1 MRKLT
6 MGLASVLSLVLA
18 SRTMALTTAFVDF
31 ETNPPIAAGPSE
43 FSAAG
48 PAQSIVVP
56 GVATFTG
63 GLVLGDETFLPALSF
78 GTPPNVYAT
87 ASTSVIPK
95 ASPTLDS
102 SVTVTI
108 APTFTVDEISFPLFN
123 GMQAV
128 ESYTIDAFD
137 GSTQVGQ
144 EVLSDLATNNSSGHG
159 VVDLKATDI
168 TSVTISPSDLSAGW
182 DFSIDSVAFNEPVSA
197 AINPNGTPITPGSTG
212 GNPGTGSVVPL
223 PPSGWSAAAMLA
235 GLAIVSCVQSRRN
248 NRPMGWN

>member
-1 MRKLT
+1 MRHLT
-6 MGLASVLSLVLA
+6 MGIASVLAIVLA
-18 SRTMALTTAFVDF
+18 SRAMALTTEFVDF
-31 ETNPPIAAGPSE
+31 ENNPSIAAGPSE

-48 PAQSIVVP
+48 PAQSIDVP

-63 GLVLGDETFLPALSF
+63 GVVLGDETNLPALSF

-87 ASTSVIPK
+87 ASTSVIPA

-108 APTFTVDEISFPLFN
+108 DPSFTLDEISFPLFN
-123 GMQAV
+123 GMQAI
-128 ESYTIDAFD
+128 ESYNIDAFD

-144 EVLSDLATNNSSGHG
+144 QVLSDLATNHNSGHG

-168 TSVTISPSDLSAGW
+168 TSVTITPSDLSAGW

-197 AINPNGTPITPGSTG
+197 AINPNGTPITPG
-212 GNPGTGSVVPL
+212 GNPGTGSAVPL
-223 PPSGWSAAAMLA
+223 PASAWSASVMLA
-235 GLAIVSCVQSRRN
+235 GLGIVLGVQLRRSSRRM
-248 NRPMGWN
+248 RWS